1 MFRAGIDLGG
11 TNIKAGIVDEN
22 QKILAEGSVPM
33 RVERPCEEI
42 MKDMAVLIKDLLKKI
57 GADERELLGIGVGSP
72 GTVDAQSGVVLYS
85 NNFGWNNV
93 PLVAELKKYFH
104 CPVSISNDANCAA
117 LGEVKAGAAKEVK
130 AGAAKEVVEHYK
142 RIYPQVDAGK

>member
-1 MFRAGIDLGG
+1 
-11 TNIKAGIVDEN
+11 
-22 QKILAEGSVPM
+22 
-33 RVERPCEEI
+33 
-42 MKDMAVLIKDLLKKI
+42 MAVLVKDLLKKI
-57 GADERELLGIGVGSP
+57 GADERELLSIGVGSP

-104 CPVSISNDANCAA
+104 CPVNISNDANCAA

>member
-22 QKILAEGSVPM
+22 QKILAEGSV
-33 RVERPCEEI
+33 
-42 MKDMAVLIKDLLKKI
+42 
-57 GADERELLGIGVGSP
+57 

-85 NNFGWNNV
+85 NNFDWNNV